1 MNRTKRRIFNT
12 AVKLFSSKGYDN
24 TSVEEITAIAGVA
37 KGSLYY
43 HFAKKEDILYM
54 LLEEGVKLLKNN
66 IEIKTKKCNTATEKI
81 RAIVLIEVKVVI
93 KYEDFLNVIF
103 SEMFGKEEINIKCKE
118 AVIECIKEIEKIIQE
133 GIDSHEFYNGNV
145 EAMASGVFGVT
156 CSSLI
161 YRNRVDKILDVNDV
175 YEGYANAVINALK
188 EKIKKE
194 R

>member
-12 AVKLFSSKGYDN
+12 AVKLFSSKGYNN

-54 LLEEGVKLLKNN
+54 LLDEGVKLLKNN
-66 IEIKTKKCNTATEKI
+66 IEIKTRKCTSATEKI
-81 RAIVLIEVKVVI
+81 RAIILIELKVVI

-133 GIDSHEFYNGNV
+133 GIDSQEFYNGNV
-145 EAMASGVFGVT
+145 EAMASAIFGVT

-161 YRNRVDKILDVNDV
+161 YRNRVDKILDVNIM
-175 YEGYANAVINALK
+175 YEGYASAALRVLK
-188 EKIKKE
+188 GE
-194 R
+194 